1 MTEKEPDA
9 PTPWTDPDDAP
20 ELTEAF
26 FQTADWSEDTTQK
39 REPHPAEPKA

>member
-1 MTEKEPDA
+1 MTENAPDA
-9 PTPWTDPDDAP
+9 PTPWTDPADAP

-26 FQTADWSEDTTQK
+26 FQTADQSEGATQK